1 MGMYACM
8 MQILGS
14 FDIPSLHQ
22 EMACIEGLGR
32 VTRRVSMA
40 LTSFENKFGH
50 QNFDFE
56 HLPY

>member
-1 MGMYACM
+1 M

-56 HLPY
+56 HLP

>member
-1 MGMYACM
+1 MYACM

-32 VTRRVSMA
+32 VTRRLSMA

-50 QNFDFE
+50 QNSDVE
-56 HLPY
+56 HLP

>member
-14 FDIPSLHQ
+14 FDITNLHQ
-22 EMACIEGLGR
+22 EMACIEGLDR
-32 VTRRVSMA
+32 VIRRLIMA
-40 LTSFENKFGH
+40 LSCFENKFGH

-56 HLPY
+56 HLP